1 MKKLIALVLLT
12 AALVVAACGG
22 GESTTPGGGG
32 GGDSAATGDT
42 GAIKEGGILRMGTV
56 SNPDSLNPF
65 VGFSALSYIMFTE
78 TYPTLVQY
86 DEKYQII
93 GGETLPFDDVA
104 VAEEALGAR
113 RARLGGK

>member
-65 VGFSALSYIMFTE
+65 VGFSALSYIFFTE

-86 DEKYQII
+86 DESYQIVGDLEI
-93 GGETLPFDDVA
+93 G
-104 VAEEALGAR
+104 
-113 RARLGGK
+113 RAHV